1 MTAIPRRRIL
11 LAATGLAAGAAA
23 GLGHASTGAS
33 APTEPAAPVALAY
46 LPGQPR
52 LLGEGRLR
60 WFGLAVY
67 DARLYAAGDSLDP
80 ERIGT
85 SAFALELRY
94 ARRLQGEEI
103 AQASHRE
110 IVRLGYGS
118 ETQRNGWLKTMRG
131 LFPDVQPGDR
141 ITGVHLPAGKVLFYR
156 NDSRL
161 GVIEDRQ
168 FGEAFF
174 AIWLDPRTVAPELR
188 RALLR
193 GVLREPA
200 LGQAR

>member
-1 MTAIPRRRIL
+1 MTATPRRRFL
-11 LAATGLAAGAAA
+11 RATVGVAAA
-23 GLGHASTGAS
+23 GGLGSGHANTTAGSASDPGA
-33 APTEPAAPVALAY
+33 PAALAY
-46 LPGQPR
+46 LPGQPK

-67 DARLYAAGDSLDP
+67 DARLFAAGDGLDP
-80 ERIGT
+80 ERIGA
-85 SAFALELRY
+85 SSFALELRY

-118 ETQRNGWLKTMRG
+118 ENQRAGWLKIMRG

-141 ITGVHLPAGKVLFYR
+141 ITGVHLPAGKVFFYR
-156 NDSRL
+156 NDTRL
-161 GVIEDRQ
+161 GVVEDRQ

>member
-1 MTAIPRRRIL
+1 MTATPRRRL
-11 LAATGLAAGAAA
+11 LLAAA
-23 GLGHASTGAS
+23 GLAAASVHGTGGASTTGGAAGDPG
-33 APTEPAAPVALAY
+33 APAALAY
-46 LPGQPR
+46 LPGPAK

-67 DARLYAAGDSLDP
+67 DARLFAAGDSLDP

-85 SAFALELRY
+85 SSFALELRY

-110 IVRLGYGS
+110 IVRLGYGT
-118 ETQRNGWLKTMRG
+118 ENQRAGWLKTMRG

-141 ITGVHLPAGKVLFYR
+141 ITGVHLPAGKVIFYR
-156 NDSRL
+156 NDTRL
-161 GVIEDRQ
+161 GAVEDRQ